1 MKCLEQDPVSFTVEL
16 HLVAH
21 RWTVLLTSG
30 DGEKPQ

>member
-1 MKCLEQDPVSFTVEL
+1 MKCLEQDPASLTVEL

-21 RWTVLLTSG
+21 RCTVLLASG